1 MPATTIASTSR
12 RSEYCGMGGYGS
24 WSDGHRLVQGCSCP
38 ETEPHEYLSGADL
51 QAERCNAA
59 KLYGSVRHDD
69 PPIPIGPH
77 WMILRNFDA
86 KAESCR
92 SSTIMGDAG
101 NHGDI
106 RRNPNAHLTDLR
118 LTWEGNEYRRDD
130 RGVWTMKYERS

>member
-1 MPATTIASTSR
+1 MGIVWFRDVPARKPNPTSTSPELIYKLNGATQ
-12 RSEYCGMGGYGS
+12 RSYTDPFGTMS
-24 WSDGHRLVQGCSCP
+24 
-38 ETEPHEYLSGADL
+38 
-51 QAERCNAA
+51 
-59 KLYGSVRHDD
+59 